1 MTGYR
6 WWWDA
11 SLACSCFMGTRVSVY
26 VVEWEG
32 GKKRELEQNW
42 AEQVSCSKEA
52 GAQSIFQRPCMLY

>member
-1 MTGYR
+1 
-6 WWWDA
+6 
-11 SLACSCFMGTRVSVY
+11 MGMRVSVY

-42 AEQVSCSKEA
+42 PEQVSYSKEA